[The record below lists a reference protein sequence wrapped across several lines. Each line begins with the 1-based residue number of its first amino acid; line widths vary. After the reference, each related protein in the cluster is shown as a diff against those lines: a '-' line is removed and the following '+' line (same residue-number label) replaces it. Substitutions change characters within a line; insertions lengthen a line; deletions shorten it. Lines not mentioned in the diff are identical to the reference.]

1 MTKFRSLSLSRQF
14 LVASFPILLIGMVV
28 IGLWVAREIERGV
41 VSRLGAVTSLYVDSL
56 VAPHMPYLLD
66 ADPIDA
72 PHRAALDALLTDTA
86 LGQKIVAFN
95 VWRPD
100 GRIVYSTNPD
110 VIGRSFPTGPGFAA
124 AAGGEVFSKIVDRA
138 DQAHGFVDRDW
149 PPRLIETYAPIHAET
164 LGKVVGVAE
173 LYQTTDELTRETD
186 AAQRRSW
193 LVVTAAMAAMYA
205 LLFGLVHRGS
215 ETIVKQR
222 RELDDRVAELSAL
235 LARNEQ
241 LDARVRGAAARTT
254 ALNER
259 FLRRIAT
266 DLHDGPGQDLGFA
279 LMRVETMA
287 ARAPAEGAPASS
299 AAQREDLQA
308 VRTGLESALRDLRA
322 ISAGLQLPEIER
334 LLPTEIAE
342 RAIRDYER
350 KTGVKVAFAATG
362 ATADVALPVKITLYR
377 LLQESLANGY
387 RHAGGAGQRVSLAQ
401 DAGQLVVEVRDDGPG
416 FDAQQ
421 ATSAGGGGLAG
432 MRERVHAL
440 GGAFELA
447 AAPGRGTAIR
457 ARLPVSVPEAG
468 DE

>member
-287 ARAPAEGAPASS
+287 ARAPAEGAPSFS
-299 AAQREDLQA
+299 AAQRDDLQA

-334 LLPTEIAE
+334 LPPTEIAE

-377 LLQESLANGY
+377 LLQESLANGF
-387 RHAGGAGQRVSLAQ
+387 RHAGGAGQRVALAQ
-401 DAGQLVVEVRDDGPG
+401 DAGQIVVEVRDDGPG

-421 ATSAGGGGLAG
+421 SASAGGVGLAG

-440 GGAFELA
+440 GGAFELN
-447 AAPGRGTAIR
+447 AAPGQGTAIR
-457 ARLPVSVPEAG
+457 ALLPLSVPEAG

>member
-1 MTKFRSLSLSRQF
+1 MPSFRNLSLSRQF
-14 LVASFPILLIGMVV
+14 LVASFPILLVAVIA

-41 VSRLGAVTSLYVDSL
+41 VNRLGAVTSLYVDSL
-56 VAPHMPYLLD
+56 VAPHMQYLLD

-100 GRIVYSTNPD
+100 GRIVYSTNPGL
-110 VIGRSFPTGPGFAA
+110 IGRTFPTGPGFAA
-124 AAGGEVFSKIVDRA
+124 AAAGDVHSKIIDRA
-138 DQAHGFVDRDW
+138 EQEHGFVDRDW

-164 LGKVVGVAE
+164 LGRVVGVAE
-173 LYQTTDELTRETD
+173 LYQTTDELTREST

-193 LVVTAAMAAMYA
+193 IVVTATMAATYL
-205 LLFGLVHRGS
+205 LLFGLVRRGS
-215 ETIVKQR
+215 ETIARQR

-235 LARNEQ
+235 VARNAQ

-254 ALNER
+254 ALNEH

-287 ARAPAEGAPASS
+287 ARAPAGGVAAPAP
-299 AAQREDLQA
+299 QEDLQA

-322 ISAGLQLPEIER
+322 ISTGLQLPEIEP
-334 LLPTEIAE
+334 LAPTEVAE

-350 KTGVKVAFAATG
+350 KTGASVAFASTG
-362 ATADVALPVKITLYR
+362 VAADVALPVKITLYR

-387 RHAGGAGQRVSLAQ
+387 RHAGGAGQRVTLAQ
-401 DAGQLVVEVRDDGPG
+401 DARQLVVEVCDDGPG

-421 ATSAGGGGLAG
+421 SASAGGVGLAG

-440 GGAFELA
+440 GGAFELK
-447 AAPGRGTAIR
+447 AAPGQGTAIR
-457 ARLPVSVPEAG
+457 ALLPVSVPEAG